1 MYVALIAFFNYY
13 YTFLQLEPKDLAD
26 SLKRQ
31 ACFCAAQDRDMFFK
45 SSGLSL
51 VSKFLWYEMLRH
63 DLSCDACVISREFVL
78 VTTPEISCGRTCR
91 EYLTGHLVATLAQG
105 ASIAGVRPGRKTADY
120 ITGTLERM
128 SILGSAFLGA
138 LAAAPAAVEA
148 ITKLTAF
155 RGFAGTSVLILVS
168 THA

>member
-1 MYVALIAFFNYY
+1 M
-13 YTFLQLEPKDLAD
+13 
-26 SLKRQ
+26 
-31 ACFCAAQDRDMFFK
+31 
-45 SSGLSL
+45 
-51 VSKFLWYEMLRH
+51 
-63 DLSCDACVISREFVL
+63 
-78 VTTPEISCGRTCR
+78 
-91 EYLTGHLVATLAQG
+91 
-105 ASIAGVRPGRKTADY
+105 RPGRKTAEY

-168 THA
+168 TLLHFTTR

>member
-1 MYVALIAFFNYY
+1 MQCIL
-13 YTFLQLEPKDLAD
+13 
-26 SLKRQ
+26 
-31 ACFCAAQDRDMFFK
+31 
-45 SSGLSL
+45 
-51 VSKFLWYEMLRH
+51 
-63 DLSCDACVISREFVL
+63 
-78 VTTPEISCGRTCR
+78 
-91 EYLTGHLVATLAQG
+91 QG

-168 THA
+168 GQAFCAAFVAAASAPPSK

>member
-1 MYVALIAFFNYY
+1 MPALH
-13 YTFLQLEPKDLAD
+13 P
-26 SLKRQ
+26 
-31 ACFCAAQDRDMFFK
+31 M
-45 SSGLSL
+45 
-51 VSKFLWYEMLRH
+51 
-63 DLSCDACVISREFVL
+63 
-78 VTTPEISCGRTCR
+78 P
-91 EYLTGHLVATLAQG
+91 QG
-105 ASIAGVRPGRKTADY
+105 ASIAGVRPGRKTAEY

-168 THA
+168 GLAQHYENIHWH